1 MKFEVRPQ
9 TTFELQQQHS
19 SAIWHSFLPMFVDVG
34 LQLLTAGLL
43 FFDGRPHTD
52 EASR

>member
-1 MKFEVRPQ
+1 MKFEVPQ
-9 TTFELQQQHS
+9 TTFEQQQHS